1 LDLSTNDAMR
11 VGLALAAGLT
21 LTAIAVSVTLT
32 RSPMSVEATNRT
44 AAADRLALT
53 HDKRAI
59 ACQAGETL
67 PAGTT
72 AVRLTLKAVAGPR
85 VRLRA
90 LAGRRLLTHGVAAS
104 GWTGGAV
111 TVPVATVTRAAS
123 HVRIC
128 FMVDAAPEDLILVGE
143 HTPAATAALGGGER
157 RLPGRLR
164 IEYLRPRAASWWSY
178 APTVARRI
186 GLGRAWSGTWI
197 VLATIVLTGA
207 LVAGACWLAVRE
219 LR

>member
-1 LDLSTNDAMR
+1 MDLSTNDAMR
-11 VGLALAAGLT
+11 VGLALSAGLT
-21 LTAIAVSVTLT
+21 LIAVAVAVTLT
-32 RSPMSVEATNRT
+32 GSPMSVEATNGIP
-44 AAADRLALT
+44 AEDRLALSY
-53 HDKRAI
+53 DRPAI
-59 ACQAGETL
+59 ACQSGETL

-90 LAGRRLLTHGVAAS
+90 LAGRRLLTHGMAAS
-104 GWTGGAV
+104 GWTGAAV
-111 TVPVATVTRAAS
+111 TVPVATVTRTAS

-143 HTPAATAALGGGER
+143 HTPAAVAALGGGER
-157 RLPGRLR
+157 PLPGRLR

-178 APTVARRI
+178 APTVARRM

-197 VLATIVLTGA
+197 ALAVIVLIGA